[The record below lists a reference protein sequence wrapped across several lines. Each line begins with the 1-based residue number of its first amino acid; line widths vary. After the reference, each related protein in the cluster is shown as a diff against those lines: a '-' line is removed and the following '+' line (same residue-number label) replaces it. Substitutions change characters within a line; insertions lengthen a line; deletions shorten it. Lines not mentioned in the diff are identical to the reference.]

1 MKRLLHIMRSYL
13 KESILGPLFKLLEA
27 TLELLVP
34 LVVAL
39 IVDRGIEGS
48 DAPYA
53 IKMCLLLM
61 GFGLVGLG
69 FSVTAQYFAARA
81 AVGTVTRLRHDLLD
95 HLTSLSYTEMDTL
108 GTSTMLTRMSSDIN
122 LIQQGINLTL
132 RLFLRSPFVVFG
144 AMVVAFTIDVRAA
157 LTFVA
162 VIPVLSVIVFGIML
176 ISIPLY
182 KGVQAK
188 LERVLLHTRE
198 NLAGVRVLR
207 AFCKE
212 DEEIQSFKKE
222 NDELTDR
229 QTFVG
234 RISALLN
241 PLTFVII
248 NLTILWL
255 IRLGALR
262 VDSGVLTQ
270 GELIALYN
278 LMGQILIELIKLANL
293 IITMTKA
300 VASMHRIDAVF
311 TIPKEEDTTD
321 EEPCEIPDAD
331 AVVLHNVSLT
341 YRGAGD
347 ASLRNISLRV
357 PRGSTVGIIGG
368 TGAGKTSLVGLI
380 ARFYRASEGEILIGG
395 HPIESYPSSALRRR
409 ISIVPQKAVLFH
421 GTLRDNLSWRRENAT
436 DDELYAALKTAQ
448 AYDFVIEKGGLDF
461 VIEQGGRN
469 LSGGQRQRLTIAR
482 ALVGDPDI
490 LILDDA
496 ASALDYATDAALR
509 RAIRDNCKQMT
520 TFIVSQRASSLMHAD
535 QILTLED
542 GELAGIG
549 THEELLE
556 SSPVYAQIYA
566 SQFEKE
572 VDARG

>member
-34 LVVAL
+34 LVVAA

-48 DAPYA
+48 DTPYA
-53 IKMCLLLM
+53 IKMCLLMM
-61 GFGLVGLG
+61 GFGLVGLF

-108 GTSTMLTRMSSDIN
+108 GTSTMLTRMTSDIN

-188 LERVLLHTRE
+188 LERVLLYTRE
-198 NLAGVRVLR
+198 NLTGVRVLR

-212 DEEIQSFKKE
+212 DEENRNFKKE
-222 NDELTDR
+222 NDELTAR

-262 VDSGVLTQ
+262 VDSGELSQ

-311 TIPKEEDTTD
+311 TIPKEEDATD
-321 EEPCEIPDAD
+321 EEPCEIADAD
-331 AVVLHNVSLT
+331 AVVFRDVSLT

-347 ASLRNISLRV
+347 ASLSNISFRV
-357 PRGSTVGIIGG
+357 PRGSTVGVIGG

-380 ARFYRASEGEILIGG
+380 ARFYHATKGEILIGG
-395 HPIESYPSSALRRR
+395 HPIESYPSVALRRR

-421 GTLRDNLSWRRENAT
+421 GTLRDNLSWRCENAT
-436 DDELYAALKTAQ
+436 DEELYEALKIAQ
-448 AYDFVIEKGGLDF
+448 AYDFVMQKGGLDF
-461 VIEQGGRN
+461 MIEHRGRN

-482 ALVGDPDI
+482 ALVGKPDI

-509 RAIRDNCKQMT
+509 CAIQENCKQMT
-520 TFIVSQRASSLMHAD
+520 TFIVSQRASSLMYAD

-542 GELAGIG
+542 GELAGLG

-572 VDARG
+572 VSARG